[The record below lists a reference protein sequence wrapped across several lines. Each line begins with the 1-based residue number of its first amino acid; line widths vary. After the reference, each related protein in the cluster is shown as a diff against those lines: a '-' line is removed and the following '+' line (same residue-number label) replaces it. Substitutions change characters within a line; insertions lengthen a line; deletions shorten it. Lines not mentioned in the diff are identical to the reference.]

1 MITVYLDMDGVVC
14 NFEEKFLPLRSPG
27 RKYDKEIFAKAV
39 IEGKIFENLNWM
51 PNGQKLLNHIRSIP
65 GINVEMLT
73 SVGTTR
79 DEQGVEAARQKTH
92 WLQKHGINY
101 HPNFVKMFTEKKAY
115 ANPFTILIDD
125 RPDCALPFTAAGGHG
140 ILYKD
145 ENIDTALAT
154 LDSIISRLQNE
165 HILSER
171 KR

>member
-39 IEGKIFENLNWM
+39 IEGKIFEHLNWM
-51 PNGQKLLNHIRSIP
+51 PNGQKLINHIRSIP
-65 GINVEMLT
+65 DIKVEMLT
-73 SVGTTR
+73 SVGTR
-79 DEQGVEAARQKTH
+79 RVEQGAEAARQKTL
-92 WLQKHGINY
+92 WLKEHGIDY
-101 HPNFVKMFTEKKAY
+101 HPNFVRMFTEKQAY

-145 ENIDTALAT
+145 ENVDKALET
-154 LDSIISRLQNE
+154 LDEIVSQINNLVS
-165 HILSER
+165 
-171 KR
+171 